1 MLFVTGH
8 GDHKGIDA
16 VTPITPHK
24 LVTSLKKANRLEQA
38 IVYLGQC
45 FAGVFN
51 YVKAGRSSPSDRA
64 DTNIILIGATNLQE
78 SVSLPTSEQ
87 FPTQSKPTSWSAN
100 LFLLNVFKW
109 LSSPIDIDGDGLH
122 TIMDSYKYAGV
133 HSNLIS
139 KNNKIQRLYEI
150 LNAYGE
156 LKVAEAAK
164 NQKTGDISLDAKNE
178 LVYKA
183 IEQKFINNSN
193 IQNIH
198 QESWIL
204 NSRPAQNIKLHQ

>member
-1 MLFVTGH
+1 M
-8 GDHKGIDA
+8 
-16 VTPITPHK
+16 ITYIR
-24 LVTSLKKANRLEQA
+24 VDNMIYQ
-38 IVYLGQC
+38 
-45 FAGVFN
+45 
-51 YVKAGRSSPSDRA
+51 
-64 DTNIILIGATNLQE
+64 
-78 SVSLPTSEQ
+78 
-87 FPTQSKPTSWSAN
+87 
-100 LFLLNVFKW
+100 
-109 LSSPIDIDGDGLH
+109 
-122 TIMDSYKYAGV
+122 
-133 HSNLIS
+133 
-139 KNNKIQRLYEI
+139 NNKIQRLYEI